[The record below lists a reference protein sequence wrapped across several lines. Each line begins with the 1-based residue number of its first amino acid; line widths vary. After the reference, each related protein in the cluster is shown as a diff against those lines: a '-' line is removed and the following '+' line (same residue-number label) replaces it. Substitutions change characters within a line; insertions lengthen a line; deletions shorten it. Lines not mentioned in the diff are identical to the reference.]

1 MDLTEKS
8 SIQTP
13 HSALLLAC
21 LTMLYTDE
29 NIAEDKVAMLNKL
42 DKSGNGLLDSSEYKN
57 IKKFFDTHHLNDCI
71 EAVTK
76 VLNSEEKK
84 TVFLNLLD
92 FALSDSAINE
102 IEKELLFIYSSAFE
116 LEDEFFNQALHL
128 MTLKNKPI

>member
-1 MDLTEKS
+1 MDLNEKN
-8 SIQTP
+8 SITTA

-29 NIAEDKVAMLNKL
+29 NIAEDKVTMLNKV
-42 DKSGNGLLDSSEYKN
+42 DKSGKGLLNSSEYKN
-57 IKKFFDTHHLNDCI
+57 IKNFFDTHPLNDCVNVI
-71 EAVTK
+71 TK
-76 VLNSEEKK
+76 ALDSEEKK

-128 MTLKNKPI
+128 MTLKNKLI